1 MIVAFAFLGFALIA
15 GLFVYL
21 TVLDAAKW
29 REKIEAV
36 LLPIGFTV
44 CLSKSEKAAL
54 AQALLIV
61 NSRHQGKR
69 LVLHLYHRPATDGR
83 YDLFVCD
90 YRFASINGGESGGKR
105 ILVCLVSREFD
116 LPRLSIDCIPEAPA
130 ILGRLFHGLSETFP
144 IPGMERVT
152 MGDAKHDE
160 RFRLYVASGQIKQ
173 ARPFLERITSTLPE
187 RACVCIDAEGDCLA
201 LSSIEM
207 DAALI
212 RHEFDSPKLLYLIH
226 VTSTLFETL
235 I

>member
-1 MIVAFAFLGFALIA
+1 MIVAFAFLGFAVIA
-15 GLFVYL
+15 SLFVYL
-21 TVLDAAKW
+21 TVLDAGKW

-54 AQALLIV
+54 TQTLLIV
-61 NSRHQGKR
+61 NPRHQGKR
-69 LVLHLYHRPATDGR
+69 LLMHLYHRPATDDR

-105 ILVCLVSREFD
+105 ILVCLVSRELD
-116 LPRLSIDCIPEAPA
+116 LPRFSIDSIPEAPA
-130 ILGRLFHGLSETFP
+130 ILGRLYHGLSETFP
-144 IPGMERVT
+144 IPGMERVKF
-152 MGDAKHDE
+152 ANAEHDE
-160 RFRLYVASGQIKQ
+160 HFHVHAASGQIKQ
-173 ARPFLERITSTLPE
+173 VLPILERIPTALRQ
-187 RACVCIDAEGDCLA
+187 RACVCIDAEGDSLV

-212 RHEFDSPKLLYLIH
+212 RHEFDSQKLLYLIH
-226 VTSTLFETL
+226 VTVKLFETL